1 MRVPDVLMDT
11 FAELRPDILRSEL
24 DADKC
29 ASILRELFSKQIDA
43 NKKGN
48 TQDEV
53 DRLRTRLRLCQE
65 ELKLSL
71 GASEDIRAL
80 KVKAAHIMDQ
90 FTREKENAVDAK
102 EKQKVAERRAEI
114 LVSHTEKLMKCLRSE
129 ATAKVKQI
137 EANRRERKLSF
148 SLTNKINEKDS
159 VIATQKRLIHE
170 LREGAHIMEGQLRL
184 MDERFYELR
193 GKLDSARH
201 NQKYYV
207 DKYKKEAKELRN
219 KFTAIHGPRYNL
231 DSVRVPE
238 GFEMQ
243 QSVDF
248 FGTQQS
254 QQNQQQYGS
263 LDQSPEIQQGRVRP
277 STTSSRANL
286 TGTNDIPGSQ
296 GMSNQQLE
304 LLRSSTGKK
313 STGGRAKTAPGGRR
327 NGGGDKK
334 KKNGL
339 PADMGGSG
347 SPKVTWGFNP
357 SGNDDKD
364 VDMLITKIYNKS
376 KMNEEDRWTPAALTK
391 LVADETGNVGCKI
404 PDITPKDKLNDAQRY
419 AANRRSQL
427 EGK

>member
-1 MRVPDVLMDT
+1 MRMPSVLVDT
-11 FAELRPDILRSEL
+11 FAELRPDMLRSEFESPE
-24 DADKC
+24 KC
-29 ASILRELFSKQIDA
+29 AAVLRELGRNQIDA
-43 NKKGN
+43 NRGDS
-48 TQDEV
+48 QDEV
-53 DRLRTRLRLCQE
+53 ERLRTRLRLCQE

-90 FTREKENAVDAK
+90 FTREKENAVYAK

-148 SLTNKINEKDS
+148 GLTNKINEKET
-159 VIATQKRLIHE
+159 IIGTMKRLIHE

-201 NQKYYV
+201 NQRYYV
-207 DKYKKEAKELRN
+207 EKYKKEAKELRN

-231 DSVRVPE
+231 DSVRVPDT
-238 GFEMQ
+238 FEMQ

-248 FGTQQS
+248 FS
-254 QQNQQQYGS
+254 SAPQQQQQLGS
-263 LDQSPEIQQGRVRP
+263 LDQSPDIQQGRVRP
-277 STTSSRANL
+277 STSSQRASV
-286 TGTNDIPGSQ
+286 TGGKNEIPGSQ

-304 LLRSSTGKK
+304 MLRGSTGKK
-313 STGGRAKTAPGGRR
+313 TMGGRAKTAPGGKRS
-327 NGGGDKK
+327 GDKS
-334 KKNGL
+334 KKNNL
-339 PADMGGSG
+339 PPDMGGS
-347 SPKVTWGFNP
+347 SPKVTWGFQP
-357 SGNDDKD
+357 SGNADKD

-376 KMNEEDRWTPAALTK
+376 KLNEEDRWTPEALTK
-391 LVADETGNVGCKI
+391 LVADETGNVGCAI
-404 PDITPKDKLNDAQRY
+404 PDITPKDKMTDSRMYAQ
-419 AANRRSQL
+419 NRKSQL
-427 EGK
+427 EGGDS

>member
-1 MRVPDVLMDT
+1 MTVPDVLIDT
-11 FAELRPDILRSEL
+11 FAELCPDHLRGEFR
-24 DADKC
+24 DANKC
-29 ASILRELFSKQIDA
+29 ASILRELFAKQIDA

-48 TQDEV
+48 SQDDV

-80 KVKAAHIMDQ
+80 KIKAAHIMDQ
-90 FTREKENAVDAK
+90 FTREKENAVSAK

-148 SLTNKINEKDS
+148 NLTNKINERES
-159 VIATQKRLIHE
+159 VIGTQKRLIYE
-170 LREGAHIMEGQLRL
+170 LREGARVMEGQLRL

-201 NQKYYV
+201 NQRFYV
-207 DKYKKEAKELRN
+207 EKYKKEAKELRN
-219 KFTAIHGPRYNL
+219 KFTTIHGPRYNL
-231 DSVRVPE
+231 DSVQVPE

-248 FGTQQS
+248 FGTGQQ
-254 QQNQQQYGS
+254 QQQQQQYGS

-277 STTSSRANL
+277 STTSRNNL
-286 TGTNDIPGSQ
+286 TGTDDIPGSQ
-296 GMSNQQLE
+296 GMSSAQLE
-304 LLRSSTGKK
+304 LLRGSTGKK
-313 STGGRAKTAPGGRR
+313 SSGGRAKTAPGGRR
-327 NGGGDKK
+327 SKGGNK

-339 PADMGGSG
+339 PADTGGSS
-347 SPKVTWGFNP
+347 SPKVSWGFNP

-364 VDMLITKIYNKS
+364 VDTLITKIYNKS